1 MTLVKAKF
9 DDRGK
14 GTLEFIDGVLKFS
27 VERGRFKKK
36 SEVIREIHL
45 TDIESVTLTGNELS
59 VTWKGVADIFSVE
72 EPLSADPIFGEV
84 DAALKKQMQ
93 TIETEKAVSA
103 APKELID
110 LIKVSFDTTDSL
122 FDILRSLHGRIDWTR
137 VGDLL
142 KRYGEIAKG
151 LSSET
156 YGSVKMEFAKSEA
169 ATKNN
174 HPEEISKEVYE
185 NLKSLND
192 YLNQIAMNNVLP
204 EKTHPNYEDAKRML
218 LAYYALNDIIIGI
231 VVGDKEIDKERSE
244 FAAMLEAL
252 EKTMTLNID
261 HDALTQ
267 VANRLVIEKVDES
280 LVLEDRTIFKQ
291 QFDCLMTK

>member
-14 GTLEFIDGVLKFS
+14 GTLEFVDGVLKFS

-36 SEVIREIHL
+36 SEVLREISL
-45 TDIESVTLTGNELS
+45 TDIESVTLNGNELS
-59 VTWKGVADIFSVE
+59 VTWKGVADIFIVE
-72 EPLSADPIFGEV
+72 KPLSADPIFEEV
-84 DAALKKQMQ
+84 DVALKKQMQ
-93 TIETEKAVSA
+93 TLETEKAVSV
-103 APKELID
+103 APKGLID
-110 LIKVSFDTTDSL
+110 LIKASFDTTDSL

-142 KRYGEIAKG
+142 KRSGEIAKG
-151 LSSET
+151 LSNET

-169 ATKNN
+169 AMKNN

-192 YLNQIAMNNVLP
+192 YLNQIALNNVLP

-218 LAYYALNDIIIGI
+218 LAYYVLNDIIIGI
-231 VVGDKEIDKERSE
+231 VVGDKEIDKERRE
-244 FAAMLEAL
+244 FTAMLEAL
-252 EKTMTLNID
+252 EKTMALDID
-261 HDALTQ
+261 HDPLTKI
-267 VANRLVIEKVDES
+267 ADLLVSEKVDES
-280 LVLEDRTIFKQ
+280 LILEDRTIFKQ